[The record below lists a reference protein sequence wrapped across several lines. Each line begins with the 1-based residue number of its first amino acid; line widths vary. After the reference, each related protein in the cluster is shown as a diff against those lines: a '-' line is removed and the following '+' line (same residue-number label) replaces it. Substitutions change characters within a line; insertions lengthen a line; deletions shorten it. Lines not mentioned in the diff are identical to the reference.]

1 MMMMMRSERVASN
14 ARSLVSHFGPGVSAP
29 ALNIKPPPPSL
40 ANNLRPA
47 VLVKMQTSFSFYG
60 RKWRRKKKRKKKETK
75 PSNDGEQT
83 SWGTFMFVSTMAAD
97 DVTARCLRWNGDDWL
112 VHICVSAWIAIR
124 VIWAVGGLY
133 FYWRALIYFQ
143 RLGPVV

>member
-60 RKWRRKKKRKKKETK
+60 RKWRRKKKKGNEAKQRRR
-75 PSNDGEQT
+75 
-83 SWGTFMFVSTMAAD
+83 AD
-97 DVTARCLRWNGDDWL
+97 ELRDFYVCVDNG
-112 VHICVSAWIAIR
+112 SR
-124 VIWAVGGLY
+124 
-133 FYWRALIYFQ
+133 
-143 RLGPVV
+143 